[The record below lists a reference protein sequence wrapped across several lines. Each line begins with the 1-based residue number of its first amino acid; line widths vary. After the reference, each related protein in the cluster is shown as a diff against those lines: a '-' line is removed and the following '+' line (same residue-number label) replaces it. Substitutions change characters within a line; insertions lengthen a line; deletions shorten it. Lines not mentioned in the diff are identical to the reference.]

1 MTKERILVTGGGG
14 QIGTALSAA
23 LREQHG
29 EDNVIVSDIKQP
41 SSSQRLRPAE
51 VQSSRPQHEKR
62 GRFVMLDILNTQRM
76 AEIIDD
82 YKITQIYH
90 LAAILSATG
99 EWMPEKTWNVNLNA
113 VLELFNL
120 CREKGIKKFFFPS
133 TIAVFGHTT
142 PKDNTPQHTSL
153 EPSTVYGMSKLAGE
167 LWAQYYWNRYQFD
180 IRSIRFPGIIS
191 HETLP
196 GGGTTDY
203 AVDIFY
209 EAIKNGRYTCFLKED
224 TYLPMIYMPDAIRS
238 CLDIMNAP
246 AEDIKVRTSYN
257 LGSLSFSPAEL
268 TREIQTLQPDFSID
282 YEPDYRQAIADSWP
296 SSIDDSAARAD
307 WGWQPEYNLQ
317 AMTRDMMVNLERK
330 LGKPNGVAL

>member
-113 VLELFNL
+113 VLELF
-120 CREKGIKKFFFPS
+120 
-133 TIAVFGHTT
+133 
-142 PKDNTPQHTSL
+142 
-153 EPSTVYGMSKLAGE
+153 
-167 LWAQYYWNRYQFD
+167 
-180 IRSIRFPGIIS
+180 
-191 HETLP
+191 
-196 GGGTTDY
+196 
-203 AVDIFY
+203 
-209 EAIKNGRYTCFLKED
+209 
-224 TYLPMIYMPDAIRS
+224 
-238 CLDIMNAP
+238 
-246 AEDIKVRTSYN
+246 
-257 LGSLSFSPAEL
+257 
-268 TREIQTLQPDFSID
+268 
-282 YEPDYRQAIADSWP
+282 
-296 SSIDDSAARAD
+296 
-307 WGWQPEYNLQ
+307 
-317 AMTRDMMVNLERK
+317 
-330 LGKPNGVAL
+330 